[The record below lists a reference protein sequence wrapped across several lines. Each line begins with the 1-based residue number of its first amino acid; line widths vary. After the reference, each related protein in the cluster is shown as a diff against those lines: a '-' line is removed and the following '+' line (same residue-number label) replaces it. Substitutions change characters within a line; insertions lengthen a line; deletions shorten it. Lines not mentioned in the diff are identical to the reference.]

1 MGYRSDIRLII
12 KKSSLGKLI
21 QEDSKIEEIIE
32 DADINKTYGILLY
45 LGWDY
50 VRGKV
55 VDTLSDALYNISNEE
70 ISYRLTIIGE
80 NLEDIEEQSY
90 TAKEDENLNI
100 PFPSIIRT
108 YDEKDLERQN
118 DYFILNKEN
127 PQKEDIDIWVIY
139 MMKY

>member
-12 KKSSLGKLI
+12 KKSSLEKLI
-21 QEDSKIEEIIE
+21 QEDSEIEEIIE
-32 DADINKTYGILLY
+32 NADINKTYDILLY
-45 LGWDY
+45 LGWDD

-55 VDTLSDALYNISNEE
+55 VDTLSDALYSISNEE

-108 YDEKDLERQN
+108 FDEKDLERQM

-127 PQKEDIDIWVIY
+127 PQKEDIDI
-139 MMKY
+139 

>member
-21 QEDSKIEEIIE
+21 QEDSEIEEIIE

-45 LGWDY
+45 LGWDD
-50 VRGKV
+50 VREKV
-55 VDTLSDALYNISNEE
+55 VDTLSDALYSISNEE

-108 YDEKDLERQN
+108 FDEKDLERQM

-127 PQKEDIDIWVIY
+127 PQKEDIDI
-139 MMKY
+139 

>member
-12 KKSSLGKLI
+12 KKSSLEKLI
-21 QEDSKIEEIIE
+21 QEDSEIEEIIE
-32 DADINKTYGILLY
+32 NADINKTYGILLY
-45 LGWDY
+45 LGWDD

-55 VDTLSDALYNISNEE
+55 VDTLSDALYSISNEE

-80 NLEDIEEQSY
+80 NLEDNEEQSY

-100 PFPSIIRT
+100 PFRSIIRT
-108 YDEKDLERQN
+108 FDEKDLERQM

-127 PQKEDIDIWVIY
+127 PQKEDIDI
-139 MMKY
+139 

>member
-21 QEDSKIEEIIE
+21 QEDSEIEEIIE
-32 DADINKTYGILLY
+32 DADISKTYGILLY
-45 LGWDY
+45 LGWDD

-55 VDTLSDALYNISNEE
+55 VDILSDALYSISNEE

-108 YDEKDLERQN
+108 FDEKDLERQM

-127 PQKEDIDIWVIY
+127 PQKEDIDI
-139 MMKY
+139 

>member
-1 MGYRSDIRLII
+1 MGFRSDIRLII
-12 KKSSLGKLI
+12 KKSSFVKLI

-108 YDEKDLERQN
+108 FDEKDLERQM

-127 PQKEDIDIWVIY
+127 PQKEDIDI
-139 MMKY
+139 

>member
-12 KKSSLGKLI
+12 KKSSLEKLI

-55 VDTLSDALYNISNEE
+55 VDTLSDALYSISNEE

-108 YDEKDLERQN
+108 FDEKDLERQM

-127 PQKEDIDIWVIY
+127 PQKEDIDI
-139 MMKY
+139 

>member
-12 KKSSLGKLI
+12 KKSSLEKLI
-21 QEDSKIEEIIE
+21 QEDSEIEEIIE
-32 DADINKTYGILLY
+32 NADINKTYGIFLY
-45 LGWDY
+45 LGWDD

-55 VDTLSDALYNISNEE
+55 VDTLSDALYSISNEE

-108 YDEKDLERQN
+108 FDEKDLERQM

-127 PQKEDIDIWVIY
+127 PQKEDIDI
-139 MMKY
+139 

>member
-55 VDTLSDALYNISNEE
+55 VDTLSDALYSISNEE

-108 YDEKDLERQN
+108 FDEKDLEKQM

-127 PQKEDIDIWVIY
+127 PQKEDIDI
-139 MMKY
+139 

>member
-12 KKSSLGKLI
+12 KKSSLEKLI
-21 QEDSKIEEIIE
+21 QEDSEIEEIIE
-32 DADINKTYGILLY
+32 SADINKTYGILLY
-45 LGWDY
+45 LGWDD

-55 VDTLSDALYNISNEE
+55 VDTLSDALYSISNEE

-108 YDEKDLERQN
+108 FDEKDLERQM

-127 PQKEDIDIWVIY
+127 PQKEDIDI
-139 MMKY
+139 

>member
-21 QEDSKIEEIIE
+21 QEDSEIEEIIE

-45 LGWDY
+45 LGWDD

-55 VDTLSDALYNISNEE
+55 VDTLSDALYSISNKE

-108 YDEKDLERQN
+108 FDEKDLERQM

-127 PQKEDIDIWVIY
+127 PQKEDIDI
-139 MMKY
+139 

>member
-32 DADINKTYGILLY
+32 NADINKTYGILLY
-45 LGWDY
+45 LGWDD

-55 VDTLSDALYNISNEE
+55 VDTLSDALYSISNEE

-108 YDEKDLERQN
+108 FDEKDLERQM

-127 PQKEDIDIWVIY
+127 PQKEDIDI
-139 MMKY
+139 

>member
-12 KKSSLGKLI
+12 KKSSLEKLI
-21 QEDSKIEEIIE
+21 QEDSEIEEIIE

-45 LGWDY
+45 LGWDD

-55 VDTLSDALYNISNEE
+55 VDTLSDALYSISNEE

-108 YDEKDLERQN
+108 FDEKDLERQM

-127 PQKEDIDIWVIY
+127 PQKEDIDI
-139 MMKY
+139 

>member
-12 KKSSLGKLI
+12 KKSALEKLI
-21 QEDSKIEEIIE
+21 QEDSEIEEIIE
-32 DADINKTYGILLY
+32 NADINKTYGILLY
-45 LGWDY
+45 LGWDD

-55 VDTLSDALYNISNEE
+55 VDTLSDALYSISNEE

-108 YDEKDLERQN
+108 FDEKDLERQM

-127 PQKEDIDIWVIY
+127 PQKEDIDI
-139 MMKY
+139 

>member
-21 QEDSKIEEIIE
+21 QEDSEIEEIIE

-45 LGWDY
+45 LGWDD

-55 VDTLSDALYNISNEE
+55 VDTLSDALYSISNEE

-108 YDEKDLERQN
+108 FDEKDLERQM

-127 PQKEDIDIWVIY
+127 PQKEDIDI
-139 MMKY
+139 

>member
-21 QEDSKIEEIIE
+21 QEDSEIEEIIE

-45 LGWDY
+45 LGWDD

-55 VDTLSDALYNISNEE
+55 VDTLSDALYSISNEE

-108 YDEKDLERQN
+108 FDEKDLERQM

>member
-21 QEDSKIEEIIE
+21 QEDSEIEEIIE

-45 LGWDY
+45 LGWDD

-55 VDTLSDALYNISNEE
+55 VDTLLDALYSISNEE

-108 YDEKDLERQN
+108 FDEKDLERQM

-127 PQKEDIDIWVIY
+127 PQKEDIDI
-139 MMKY
+139 

>member
-12 KKSSLGKLI
+12 KRSSLGKLI
-21 QEDSKIEEIIE
+21 QEDSEIEEIIE

-45 LGWDY
+45 LGWDD

-55 VDTLSDALYNISNEE
+55 VDTLSDALYSISNEE

-108 YDEKDLERQN
+108 FDEKDLERQM

-127 PQKEDIDIWVIY
+127 PQKEDIDI
-139 MMKY
+139 

>member
-12 KKSSLGKLI
+12 KKTSLEKLI
-21 QEDSKIEEIIE
+21 QEDSEIEEIIE
-32 DADINKTYGILLY
+32 NADINKTYGILLY
-45 LGWDY
+45 LGWDD

-55 VDTLSDALYNISNEE
+55 VDTLSDALYSISNEE

-108 YDEKDLERQN
+108 FDEKDLERQM

-127 PQKEDIDIWVIY
+127 PQKEDIDI
-139 MMKY
+139 

>member
-21 QEDSKIEEIIE
+21 QEDSEIGEIIE

-55 VDTLSDALYNISNEE
+55 VDTLSDALYSISNEE

-90 TAKEDENLNI
+90 TAKKDENLNI

-108 YDEKDLERQN
+108 FDEKDLERQM

-127 PQKEDIDIWVIY
+127 PQKEDIDI
-139 MMKY
+139 

>member
-21 QEDSKIEEIIE
+21 QEDSEIEEIIE
-32 DADINKTYGILLY
+32 DADINKTHGILLY
-45 LGWDY
+45 LGWDD

-55 VDTLSDALYNISNEE
+55 VDTLSDALYSISNEE

-108 YDEKDLERQN
+108 FDEKDLERQM

-127 PQKEDIDIWVIY
+127 PQKEDIDI
-139 MMKY
+139 

>member
-21 QEDSKIEEIIE
+21 QEDSEIEEIIE

-45 LGWDY
+45 LGWDD

-55 VDTLSDALYNISNEE
+55 VDTLSDALYSISNEE

-90 TAKEDENLNI
+90 TAKEDKNLNI

-108 YDEKDLERQN
+108 FDEKDLERQM

-127 PQKEDIDIWVIY
+127 PQKEDIDI
-139 MMKY
+139 

>member
-21 QEDSKIEEIIE
+21 QEDSEIEEIIE

-45 LGWDY
+45 LGWDD

-55 VDTLSDALYNISNEE
+55 VDTLSDALYSISNEE

-108 YDEKDLERQN
+108 FDEKDLERQM
-118 DYFILNKEN
+118 DYFILNKDN
-127 PQKEDIDIWVIY
+127 P
-139 MMKY
+139 

>member
-12 KKSSLGKLI
+12 KKSSLEKLI
-21 QEDSKIEEIIE
+21 QEDSEIEEIIE
-32 DADINKTYGILLY
+32 NADINKTYGILLY
-45 LGWDY
+45 LGWDD

-55 VDTLSDALYNISNEE
+55 VDTLSDALYSISNEE

-108 YDEKDLERQN
+108 FDEKDLERQM

-127 PQKEDIDIWVIY
+127 PQKEDIDI
-139 MMKY
+139 

>member
-55 VDTLSDALYNISNEE
+55 VDTLSDALYSISNEE

-108 YDEKDLERQN
+108 FDEKDLERQM

-127 PQKEDIDIWVIY
+127 PQKEDIDI
-139 MMKY
+139 

>member
-45 LGWDY
+45 LGWDD

-55 VDTLSDALYNISNEE
+55 VDTLSDALYSISNEE

-108 YDEKDLERQN
+108 FDEKDLERQM

>member
-12 KKSSLGKLI
+12 KKTSLGKLI
-21 QEDSKIEEIIE
+21 QEDSEIEEIIE

-45 LGWDY
+45 LGWDD

-55 VDTLSDALYNISNEE
+55 VDTLSDALYSISNEE

-108 YDEKDLERQN
+108 FDEKDLERQM

-127 PQKEDIDIWVIY
+127 PQKEDIDI
-139 MMKY
+139 

>member
-21 QEDSKIEEIIE
+21 QEDSEIEEIIE

-45 LGWDY
+45 LGWDD

-55 VDTLSDALYNISNEE
+55 VDTLSDALYSISNEE

-90 TAKEDENLNI
+90 TAKEDENSNI

-108 YDEKDLERQN
+108 FDEKDLERQM

-127 PQKEDIDIWVIY
+127 PQKEDIDI
-139 MMKY
+139 

>member
-21 QEDSKIEEIIE
+21 QEDSEIEEIIE
-32 DADINKTYGILLY
+32 DADINKTYDILLY
-45 LGWDY
+45 LGWDD

-55 VDTLSDALYNISNEE
+55 VDTLSDALYSISNEE

-108 YDEKDLERQN
+108 FDEKDLERQM

-127 PQKEDIDIWVIY
+127 PQKEDIDI
-139 MMKY
+139 

>member
-12 KKSSLGKLI
+12 KKSSLEKLI
-21 QEDSKIEEIIE
+21 QEDSEIEEIIE
-32 DADINKTYGILLY
+32 NADINKTYGILLY
-45 LGWDY
+45 LGWDD

-55 VDTLSDALYNISNEE
+55 VDTLSDALYSISNEE

-80 NLEDIEEQSY
+80 NLEDIEEQLY

-108 YDEKDLERQN
+108 FDEKDLERQM

-127 PQKEDIDIWVIY
+127 PQKEDIDI
-139 MMKY
+139 

>member
-21 QEDSKIEEIIE
+21 QEDSEIEEIIE

-45 LGWDY
+45 LGWDD

-55 VDTLSDALYNISNEE
+55 VDILSDALYSISNEE

-108 YDEKDLERQN
+108 FDEKDLERQM
-118 DYFILNKEN
+118 DYFILNKKN
-127 PQKEDIDIWVIY
+127 PQKEDIDI
-139 MMKY
+139 

>member
-50 VRGKV
+50 VIGKV
-55 VDTLSDALYNISNEE
+55 VDTLSDALYSISNEE

-108 YDEKDLERQN
+108 FDEKDLERQM

-127 PQKEDIDIWVIY
+127 PQKEDIDI
-139 MMKY
+139 

>member
-21 QEDSKIEEIIE
+21 QEDSEIEEIIE

-45 LGWDY
+45 LGWDD

-55 VDTLSDALYNISNEE
+55 VDTLSDALYSISNEE

-90 TAKEDENLNI
+90 TTKEDENLNI

-108 YDEKDLERQN
+108 FDEKDLERQM

-127 PQKEDIDIWVIY
+127 PQKETNY
-139 MMKY
+139 

>member
-45 LGWDY
+45 LGWNY

-55 VDTLSDALYNISNEE
+55 VDTLSDALYSISNEE

-108 YDEKDLERQN
+108 FDEKDLERQM

-127 PQKEDIDIWVIY
+127 PQKEDIDI
-139 MMKY
+139 

>member
-12 KKSSLGKLI
+12 KKSSLEKLI
-21 QEDSKIEEIIE
+21 QEDSEIEEIIE
-32 DADINKTYGILLY
+32 NADINKTYGILLY
-45 LGWDY
+45 LGWDD

-55 VDTLSDALYNISNEE
+55 VDTLSDALYSISNEE

-108 YDEKDLERQN
+108 FDEKDLERQM

>member
-21 QEDSKIEEIIE
+21 QEDSEIEEIIE
-32 DADINKTYGILLY
+32 NADINKTYGILLY
-45 LGWDY
+45 LGWDD

-55 VDTLSDALYNISNEE
+55 VDTLSDALYSISNEE

-108 YDEKDLERQN
+108 FDEKDLERQM

-127 PQKEDIDIWVIY
+127 PQKEDIDI
-139 MMKY
+139 

>member
-21 QEDSKIEEIIE
+21 QEDSEIEEIIE

-45 LGWDY
+45 LGWDD

-55 VDTLSDALYNISNEE
+55 VDTLSDVLYSISNEE

-108 YDEKDLERQN
+108 FDEKDLERQM

-127 PQKEDIDIWVIY
+127 PQKEDIDI
-139 MMKY
+139 

>member
-12 KKSSLGKLI
+12 KKSSLEKLI
-21 QEDSKIEEIIE
+21 QEDSEIEEIIE
-32 DADINKTYGILLY
+32 DADINKSYGILLY
-45 LGWDY
+45 LGWDD
-50 VRGKV
+50 VRGDI
-55 VDTLSDALYNISNEE
+55 VDTLSDALYSISNEE

-108 YDEKDLERQN
+108 FDEKDLERQM

-127 PQKEDIDIWVIY
+127 PQKEDIDI
-139 MMKY
+139 

>member
-21 QEDSKIEEIIE
+21 QEDSEIEEIIE

-45 LGWDY
+45 LGWDD

-55 VDTLSDALYNISNEE
+55 VDTLSDALYSISNEE

-90 TAKEDENLNI
+90 TAKEDENFNI

-108 YDEKDLERQN
+108 FDEKDLERQM

-127 PQKEDIDIWVIY
+127 PQKEDIDI
-139 MMKY
+139 

>member
-21 QEDSKIEEIIE
+21 QEDSEIEEIIE

-45 LGWDY
+45 LGWDD

-55 VDTLSDALYNISNEE
+55 VDTLSDALYSISNEE

-90 TAKEDENLNI
+90 TAKKDENLNI

-108 YDEKDLERQN
+108 FDEKDLERQM

-127 PQKEDIDIWVIY
+127 PQKEDIDI
-139 MMKY
+139 